1 MTITTGRP
9 TGVAPPASPVPL
21 PRATKGRSWRAVTA
35 TAAPTSSGVEGKQ
48 TAPASPVATPASR
61 P

>member
-1 MTITTGRP
+1 MTTGQP

-21 PRATKGRSWRAVTA
+21 PRATKGRSWRAATA
-35 TAAPTSSGVEGKQ
+35 TAAATCSAVSGKQ
-48 TAPASPVATPASR
+48 TAAASPVATPASR